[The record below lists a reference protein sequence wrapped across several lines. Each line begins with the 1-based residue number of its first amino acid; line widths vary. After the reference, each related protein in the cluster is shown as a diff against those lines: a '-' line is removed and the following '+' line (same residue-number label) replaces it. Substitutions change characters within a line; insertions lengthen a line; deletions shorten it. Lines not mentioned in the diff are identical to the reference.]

1 MHSILSLLAI
11 GSIGNM
17 ELLII
22 GLLVSVLLGVPL
34 IVVLIAVF
42 LVNKRRNAPPP
53 PPPAIKDIPVH
64 QENPQTAIRNDD
76 KRD

>member
-1 MHSILSLLAI
+1 
-11 GSIGNM
+11 
-17 ELLII
+17 
-22 GLLVSVLLGVPL
+22 
-34 IVVLIAVF
+34 VF